1 MQQQEAM
8 DVCILGTGLLGG
20 AIAARVQEHG
30 WRLRL
35 FDPSSS
41 ARERL
46 GALPAVWAA
55 SEAEALA
62 GASRAILCFP
72 NSGVTAGLVPGL
84 FEAMAPGGIV
94 IDCTTGDPEEMA
106 GFAALA
112 AGAGRGYLDATIG
125 GSSAQ
130 ARAGQ
135 ALLMVGGSAADLEAA
150 MPLLRAI
157 SEKVV
162 HAGPA
167 GHGARMK
174 LVLNLALG
182 LHRAVLAEALHLG
195 KSLGLD
201 PALVLSVLR
210 EGPAYSRIMDR
221 KGERMLHGDFQPEA
235 RLSQHRKDV
244 GLMLEAAEKLGISLP
259 LTVTHDMLLAAA
271 EEAGFGKQ
279 DNSAI
284 VRAYFR

>member
-1 MQQQEAM
+1 MESM
-8 DVCILGTGLLGG
+8 DVSILGTGLLGG
-20 AIAARVQEHG
+20 AIAARLQEHG

-35 FDPSSS
+35 FDPSAS

-55 SEAEALA
+55 SETEALA
-62 GASRAILCFP
+62 GANRAILCFP
-72 NSGVTAGLVPGL
+72 HSGVTAGLLPGL
-84 FEAMAPGGIV
+84 LEAMAPGGII

-112 AGAGRGYLDATIG
+112 AGTGRGYLDATVG

-130 ARAGQ
+130 ARAGE
-135 ALLMVGGSAADLEAA
+135 ALLMVGGADADFAAAA
-150 MPLLRAI
+150 PLLQTIAG
-157 SEKVV
+157 KVV
-162 HAGPA
+162 RVGPA

-195 KSLGLD
+195 HGLGLD

-221 KGERMLHGDFQPEA
+221 KGERMLHGDFRPEA

-244 GLMLEAAEKLGISLP
+244 GLMLAAADKLGIALP
-259 LTVTHDMLLAAA
+259 LTERHDTLLAAA
-271 EEAGFGKQ
+271 EEAGFGEL
-279 DNSAI
+279 DNSAVI
-284 VRAYFR
+284 RAFFR